1 MPLNKEALHGANGER
16 AINVAAAAGALA
28 RGGAD
33 VGAHRGD
40 RVRLAGEEIPLF
52 EAPLGGEVQVA
63 ATVRADGARLLALNV
78 ALQPRGVDGL
88 NEEFLGVE
96 GHEIRL
102 RALGE
107 TMLITHES

>member
-1 MPLNKEALHGANGER
+1 MSVPPRVSAP
-16 AINVAAAAGALA
+16 VAAATGALT
-28 RGGAD
+28 RGGTD
-33 VGAHRGD
+33 IGAHGRD
-40 RVRLAGEEIPLF
+40 RVRLSREEIPLF
-52 EAPLGGEVQVA
+52 ESPLGGKVQVA
-63 ATVRADGARLLALNV
+63 TAVRADRARLLALDV

-102 RALGE
+102 RASGE